1 MNNKFK
7 INLESLLQ
15 KDIDDINGFIKQNPN
30 NELLIRL
37 NNTCGVRS
45 SDLLKIVDSK
55 KITFRI
61 AGGYDE
67 DRKNRTNN
75 FEYYENK
82 GYYTRNEL
90 INIIRTFEQIE
101 KEITYDYSPIEMAY
115 FIYNKLKRY
124 ITYSHHYHLENHK
137 EINSLL
143 GILYRKTSS
152 YGFSLIFKE
161 MMDRRGIKCHFVEG
175 NNMRYAWNIIEV
187 GNRFYCL
194 DLSYDSYLHHI
205 GNKSDCYYFG
215 VYNKD
220 IFNKYHKPLKTE
232 IITDYNN
239 SISMID
245 NIDLVNIDKFFKSS
259 KYRLKAM
266 KYVRNNNT
274 SYMIS
279 GIEIIKEDSNQLYKY
294 LYCDYSDSGRMNN
307 AKIIVSEINIF
318 ANIRKKE
325 ELSNQIKY
333 LEGIENKD
341 NSYRK
346 QVDTLKN
353 NYNLLKQYDDFV
365 INKFLIPERIEV
377 LGDNNYIGAFDYD
390 GHEFK
395 LISNPINKSKY
406 NIEVRKYRRDD
417 GSVFIIEKDKV
428 INNLYYYKYY
438 EFFQTDN
445 NYLEIECNNF
455 ITDND
460 LMKIEKNYDKYV
472 ANVFFY
478 RKRLLKCVNELG
490 GYMGYCDYGNG
501 KVINKVVNSINN
513 NVVVE
518 E

>member
-245 NIDLVNIDKFFKSS
+245 NIDLVNIDKFFNSS

-279 GIEIIKEDSNQLYKY
+279 GIEIIKEDNNQLYKY

-417 GSVFIIEKDKV
+417 GSVFIIE
-428 INNLYYYKYY
+428 
-438 EFFQTDN
+438 
-445 NYLEIECNNF
+445 
-455 ITDND
+455 
-460 LMKIEKNYDKYV
+460 
-472 ANVFFY
+472 
-478 RKRLLKCVNELG
+478 
-490 GYMGYCDYGNG
+490 
-501 KVINKVVNSINN
+501 
-513 NVVVE
+513 
-518 E
+518 